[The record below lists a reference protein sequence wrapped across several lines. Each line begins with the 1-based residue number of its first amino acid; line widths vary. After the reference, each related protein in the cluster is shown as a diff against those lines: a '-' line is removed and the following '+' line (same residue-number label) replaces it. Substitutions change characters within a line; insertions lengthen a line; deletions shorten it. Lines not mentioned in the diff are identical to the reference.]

1 SLLGVEVAWPRP
13 EDLLL
18 VLCLHGCKHR
28 WGEVKWVV
36 DVAEL
41 IRARPDLNWS
51 LLMETARHAGSY
63 RMVGLGLLLASH
75 LLGAAVPVS
84 VIERIR
90 ATPPICA
97 LADEVCH
104 ELFDAPRKPDA
115 DPRLFSFLAR
125 AADRI
130 IMRLSF
136 RILPLGYVLMRRLV
150 RPGMAALRRAM
161 PD

>member
-1 SLLGVEVAWPRP
+1 M
-13 EDLLL
+13 L
-18 VLCLHGCKHR
+18 VLCLHGCKHK
-28 WGEVKWVV
+28 WGELKWVV

-41 IRARPDLNWS
+41 IRVRPDLDWS
-51 LLMETARHAGSY
+51 LLMETARRAGSF
-63 RMVGLGLLLASH
+63 RMVGLGLLLAH
-75 LLGAAVPVS
+75 RLLEAAVPVS
-84 VIERIR
+84 VLERIR
-90 ATPPICA
+90 ATSPIRA

-104 ELFDAPRKPDA
+104 EIFDAPRRSDA

-130 IMRLSF
+130 VMRVSF

-150 RPGMAALRRAM
+150 RPGMAALRRAR